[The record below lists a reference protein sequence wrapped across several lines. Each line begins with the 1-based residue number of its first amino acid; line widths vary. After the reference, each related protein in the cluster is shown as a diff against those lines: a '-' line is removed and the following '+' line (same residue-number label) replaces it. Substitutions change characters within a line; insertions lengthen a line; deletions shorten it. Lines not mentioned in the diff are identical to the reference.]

1 METIKLGDYVS
12 IRTGKL
18 DANANDKNGKYPF
31 FTCSIKTLR
40 INSFSYDCECVLVAG
55 NGDLNVKYY
64 NGKFDAYQRTYI
76 IQTKNKNILDTK
88 FLYYCLSKYIDTLR
102 NQSIGGIIKYIKLSN
117 LTEAKII
124 LPNIDLQKRYV
135 EILNLAQ
142 TTINKKQQ
150 QYKLL
155 VELEESLF
163 IEMFGD
169 PFINN
174 KKWKIGK
181 IKDTVVNT
189 QYGTSKKADLTNGQY
204 PILRMNN
211 ITYKGGWDFTNLKY
225 IDIEDKDVNK
235 YLVKY
240 GEVLFNR
247 TNSKELVGKTAVY
260 REQTPMAYA
269 GYLIKL
275 TPNENFNGVFIAMYL
290 NSNYVKSV
298 LYNMAKNIVGMANIN
313 AKELTNINIFLP
325 PLSLQNEFA
334 KKIEKIE
341 ELKKQCQK
349 SLEYYEELYETLL
362 HKAFNGELFN
372 K

>member
-1 METIKLGDYVS
+1 
-12 IRTGKL
+12 
-18 DANANDKNGKYPF
+18 
-31 FTCSIKTLR
+31 
-40 INSFSYDCECVLVAG
+40 
-55 NGDLNVKYY
+55 
-64 NGKFDAYQRTYI
+64 
-76 IQTKNKNILDTK
+76 
-88 FLYYCLSKYIDTLR
+88 
-102 NQSIGGIIKYIKLSN
+102 
-117 LTEAKII
+117 
-124 LPNIDLQKRYV
+124 
-135 EILNLAQ
+135 
-142 TTINKKQQ
+142 
-150 QYKLL
+150 
-155 VELEESLF
+155 
-163 IEMFGD
+163 MFGD

>member
-1 METIKLGDYVS
+1 
-12 IRTGKL
+12 
-18 DANANDKNGKYPF
+18 
-31 FTCSIKTLR
+31 
-40 INSFSYDCECVLVAG
+40 
-55 NGDLNVKYY
+55 
-64 NGKFDAYQRTYI
+64 
-76 IQTKNKNILDTK
+76 
-88 FLYYCLSKYIDTLR
+88 
-102 NQSIGGIIKYIKLSN
+102 
-117 LTEAKII
+117 
-124 LPNIDLQKRYV
+124 
-135 EILNLAQ
+135 
-142 TTINKKQQ
+142 
-150 QYKLL
+150 
-155 VELEESLF
+155 
-163 IEMFGD
+163 
-169 PFINN
+169 
-174 KKWKIGK
+174 
-181 IKDTVVNT
+181 
-189 QYGTSKKADLTNGQY
+189 
-204 PILRMNN
+204 MNN

-313 AKELTNINIFLP
+313 AKELTNISIFL

-341 ELKKQCQK
+341 ELKSNVKK
-349 SLEYYEELYETLL
+349 SRVL
-362 HKAFNGELFN
+362 
-372 K
+372 